1 VEKASSRLWG
11 ITNATF
17 APKRTEATWVMTNM
31 KDMIHVD
38 ADTATELFYKNNWTD
53 CLLKYVDCDAAN

>member
-1 VEKASSRLWG
+1 MEKASSRLWG

-17 APKRTEATWVMTNM
+17 VPKRTETVWAMMNM

-38 ADTATELFYKNNWTD
+38 ADTTTELFYKNDWAA
-53 CLLKYVDCDAAN
+53 CLLKYVDCDTAN